1 MKCHEQYCDKCE
13 INNKQ
18 HSAHIILRIKTM
30 TTLKSI
36 NEWKDKI
43 KEVKEYLKK
52 YISVFLKMNQ

>member
-13 INNKQ
+13 INNKR
-18 HSAHIILRIKTM
+18 HSDHIILRIKTM